1 MRYFDNPEDNKIS
14 MSITY
19 RVSNITGN
27 SSIIYLEYQESTI
40 QNSYSALMVP
50 PKIEGKLVLGKE
62 IKETEL
68 LPAIINVD
76 IINLSKP
83 NIYFKLVNVKILKI
97 ENLRCTF
104 VSYKEPIISSKE
116 IFKASNG
123 GEALHKG
130 EVYSTYNDFWTWY

>member
-19 RVSNITGN
+19 RVLNITGIAHLN
-27 SSIIYLEYQESTI
+27 YLGYKEPTI

-50 PKIEGKLVLGKE
+50 PKIEGSFALCKGIE
-62 IKETEL
+62 ETEL
-68 LPAIINVD
+68 LPANINVD
-76 IINLSKP
+76 IISLEKP